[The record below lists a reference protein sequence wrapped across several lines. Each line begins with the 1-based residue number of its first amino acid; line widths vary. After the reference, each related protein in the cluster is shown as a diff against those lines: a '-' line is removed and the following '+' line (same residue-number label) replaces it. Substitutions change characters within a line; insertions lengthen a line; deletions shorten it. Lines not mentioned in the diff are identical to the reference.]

1 MEQPLVQAERHS
13 VGHFHVAIRIGG
25 AERLRQQGAGH
36 GFAFLGRLARAAGGA
51 DKRTVL

>member
-13 VGHFHVAIRIGG
+13 VGRTSTAHPHWRRQ
-25 AERLRQQGAGH
+25 RLRQQGAGH